1 MKNNILKL
9 IIVLSVVLGCNNNNN
24 NFILNINTDRVG
36 DAILLKIDPKS
47 NTIDTTSIK
56 NGSFKFKKNIQEEEL
71 FRLKFFDGTSFD
83 LVIQPG
89 ENIKINYTGEKL
101 SIQGS
106 IGSEKLLEIE
116 DQLAKLILYRDSI
129 TKELQNLSTN
139 DNFEEKMLE
148 YRALFFEKLNDH
160 KLILKEFIKENG
172 DSKISLIALF
182 QSYGNASPVLN
193 IDDEIEI
200 FETVLNNLRIHF
212 PKSNH
217 IELLESQI
225 QQAKPIATG
234 AIAPEFTMPDVDNKN
249 ISLSNFRG
257 KVVLIDF
264 WASWCKPCR
273 IANPKLVELYNK
285 YKQDGFEIISIS
297 LDGTPN
303 QKDPKKQWLEAIKE
317 DNITWTNLS
326 ELNGWQNSIRALY
339 NFNSIPY
346 TVLIDKSGKII
357 GKNLE
362 LELEQKII
370 ESINYES

>member
-9 IIVLSVVLGCNNNNN
+9 MIVISIVLGCNTKDN
-24 NFILNINTDRVG
+24 NFTLNINTDRVG

-71 FRLKFFDGTSFD
+71 FRIKFFDGTSFD

-89 ENIKINYTGEKL
+89 ENIDINYTAQIL
-101 SIQGS
+101 SIKGS
-106 IGSEKLLEIE
+106 PKSQNLIEIE
-116 DQLAKLILYRDSI
+116 DKLAKLILYRDSI
-129 TKELQNLSTN
+129 TKELQDLSNN

-148 YRALFFEKLNDH
+148 YRALFFEKLNAH
-160 KLILKEFIKENG
+160 KLFLKDFITANAN
-172 DSKISLIALF
+172 SKISLIALF

-212 PKSNH
+212 PTSNH

-225 QQAKPIATG
+225 QQAKPLATG
-234 AIAPEFTMPDVDNKN
+234 AIAPEFTMTDVDNEN

-317 DNITWTNLS
+317 DNLTWTNLS